1 MKLPLVSSDNSLNHT
16 FLEEYNAEHNIRKY
30 ARETAGYGISY
41 LLEHDYGD
49 LYLEV
54 LDKYI
59 PKARLQ
65 SGICLWEFGCGGG
78 MNLIRF
84 ISLMERHGIAWEC
97 AYGTDFSE
105 PMIEAAKREA
115 KECLTPA
122 LNAKVRFCVARN
134 ESLIK
139 DLTKEIGI
147 TERTLLQSFD
157 VMVGVNT
164 IRYNHRLMNEGEC
177 VGDIFSLLRNG
188 GVCIVIDMN
197 DKFPAFRSRLRE
209 WRRQEDRAYYLPSLE
224 EYARPFSSAG
234 FEILKKKNFC
244 WVPHSAGRSL
254 TTVMKTLTPVLGEF
268 APSRAMRSLIVS
280 RKSQTATPSVA
291 YEIPTSV
298 LGEERNALS

>member
-1 MKLPLVSSDNSLNHT
+1 MAKAVASSSDSLNGA
-16 FLEEYNAEHNIRKY
+16 FLEEYNAEQNIRKY

-54 LDKYI
+54 LNKYI

-65 SGICLWEFGCGGG
+65 SGIRLWEFGCGGG

-84 ISLMERHGIAWEC
+84 ISLMERRGIAWEC

-105 PMIEAAKREA
+105 PMIEAAKQEG
-115 KECLTPA
+115 KECLSSA
-122 LNAKVRFCVARN
+122 QNAKVRFCVARN

-139 DLTKEIGI
+139 DLTKEVGI
-147 TERTLLQSFD
+147 SKQALLGSFD
-157 VMVGVNT
+157 VIVGVNT
-164 IRYNHRLMNEGEC
+164 IRYNHRLMNQGEC
-177 VGDIFSLLRNG
+177 VGDIYGLLRDG

-209 WRRQEDRAYYLPSLE
+209 RRRPEDRAYYLPSLE

-234 FEILKKKNFC
+234 FEILKKGNFC

-254 TTVMKTLTPVLGEF
+254 TTVMKTLTPVLGAF
-268 APSRAMRSLIVS
+268 APSRAMRSLVVG
-280 RKSQTATPSVA
+280 RKAQNRHA
-291 YEIPTSV
+291 
-298 LGEERNALS
+298 

>member
-1 MKLPLVSSDNSLNHT
+1 MTKAAVVSENDPLNGA
-16 FLEEYNAEHNIRKY
+16 FLKEYNADANIRKY

-41 LLEHDYGD
+41 LLEHEYGD

-65 SGICLWEFGCGGG
+65 SGIRLWEFGCGGG
-78 MNLIRF
+78 MNLIRL
-84 ISLMERHGIAWEC
+84 ISLMERRGIAWEC

-115 KECLTPA
+115 KAFLTPSQS
-122 LNAKVRFCVARN
+122 AKVRFCVARN
-134 ESLIK
+134 ESLVK
-139 DLTKEIGI
+139 DLTKEVEI
-147 TERTLLQSFD
+147 TEQRLLKSFD

-177 VGDIFSLLRNG
+177 VADVFRLLRQN

-209 WRRQEDRAYYLPSLE
+209 RHPREDRAYYLPSLE

-234 FEILKKKNFC
+234 FEILKKENFC

-254 TTVMKTLTPVLGEF
+254 TTVMKTLTPVLGAF
-268 APSRAMRSLIVS
+268 VPGRAMRSLVVCQKN
-280 RKSQTATPSVA
+280 R
-291 YEIPTSV
+291 TSM
-298 LGEERNALS
+298 RSS